1 VGRVRGLGFTE
12 LKAGVLKVNLRL
24 QGVTKGQSMLIR
36 KRVTVGYG
44 IAAKRDREGVDDEVE
59 RRGCGHAE

>member
-1 VGRVRGLGFTE
+1 
-12 LKAGVLKVNLRL
+12 
-24 QGVTKGQSMLIR
+24 MLIR